1 MLMKLLNAVTIFGLG
16 FGVWMTLGYILGL
29 IAQFMKGVWCVCR
42 VGEKAAEW
50 IVYGGM
56 CCTTLPLRW
65 IDNRRLFSNIQGLVM
80 MDWSLVIT
88 VLLLVALAGI
98 VHAGLWAMGAYDEGI
113 VWWGN
118 IPLCGLSIWMA
129 RR

>member
-1 MLMKLLNAVTIFGLG
+1 
-16 FGVWMTLGYILGL
+16 
-29 IAQFMKGVWCVCR
+29 
-42 VGEKAAEW
+42 
-50 IVYGGM
+50 M

-113 VWWGN
+113 V
-118 IPLCGLSIWMA
+118 
-129 RR
+129 